1 MSSNDLSLML
11 LELENL
17 LMLLGPLYCGTELIN
32 PDENVLPSSSS
43 SASSAPSLLASF
55 SSIHHSNA
63 TLACFELTKLA
74 SVAPDDKLDS
84 LASSERSRCSQR
96 VVSKRVRWADSLP
109 SRYLGSKR
117 TLSQRRSFLP
127 PLWEVHARTSWPTP
141 TPTSHLPLLVSQPLI
156 SRAHGRTVGAR
167 GGALS
172 PGSWS
177 VNPKEGG
184 RTDKEGRPS
193 RAPKVAGTSSTAS
206 YSDPIR
212 CRLCDPSVSPTCAL
226 EFRFSGSAESASRLS
241 LVLGSEPESKRFWL
255 MLFLPNKISSS
266 SLEA

>member
-1 MSSNDLSLML
+1 MTVTKSMSLFEMRTGY
-11 LELENL
+11 
-17 LMLLGPLYCGTELIN
+17 M
-32 PDENVLPSSSS
+32 PDR
-43 SASSAPSLLASF
+43 
-55 SSIHHSNA
+55 HSG
-63 TLACFELTKLA
+63 
-74 SVAPDDKLDS
+74 
-84 LASSERSRCSQR
+84 SRCSQR

-212 CRLCDPSVSPTCAL
+212 CRLCDPSMTIEHKSGAGS
-226 EFRFSGSAESASRLS
+226 SGS
-241 LVLGSEPESKRFWL
+241 GS
-255 MLFLPNKISSS
+255 
-266 SLEA
+266 